1 MKFITSEWLKAAFE
15 DIQLMKAISGKQELT
30 GVSAFH
36 AQQAVEKCFKAI
48 FEEKGMVVPKIHD
61 LIRLYRQLD
70 NHIILNEDQ
79 INLLMVINELYIDS
93 RYPADLGLL
102 PNGRPSVDE
111 AREFLSFAEGIYES
125 VVELV
130 R

>member
-15 DIQLMKAISGKQELT
+15 DIQLMKTISGKQELT

-36 AQQAVEKCFKAI
+36 AQQSVEKCFKAI

-130 R
+130 K